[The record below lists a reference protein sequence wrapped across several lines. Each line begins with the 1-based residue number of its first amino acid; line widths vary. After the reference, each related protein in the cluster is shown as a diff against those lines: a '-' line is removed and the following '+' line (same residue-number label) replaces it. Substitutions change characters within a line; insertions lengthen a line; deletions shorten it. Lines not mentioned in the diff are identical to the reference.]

1 MVDTAQIQIKAG
13 NGGNGV
19 ATFLRA
25 KYLPKGGPD
34 GGDGGN
40 GGSIY
45 LVGDHNLA
53 TLMDYR
59 SKKNYK
65 AEKGSD
71 GMRRQQKGKDG
82 EDLYIKLPLG
92 TLVYEIEDDK
102 EVLVA
107 DIEAHNQKI
116 LIAQGG
122 KGGKGN
128 HNFKSSTNQ
137 APKQFT
143 KGSLGE
149 EKSLRLE
156 IKVIADVGLVG
167 APNAGKSTLIN
178 YLTNSQAKVAS
189 YPFTTISPN
198 LGILRLKSDQKV
210 VIADIPGL
218 IKGASEGKGLG
229 DDFLRHIERTRV
241 LVHLIDPFNEDVT
254 KIVEQALNNYE
265 MIQNE
270 LKNYKVDLSEKPQIV
285 VINKVDLIEVSENL
299 ESIKKEL
306 KAKYNLEV
314 FGISAVTG
322 AGVDSL
328 IEELTVILNK
338 APKIVFIQPVKKVK
352 KYTIST
358 LPNKR
363 VVYGLNEVF
372 EVK

>member
-229 DDFLRHIERTRV
+229 GDFLRHIERTRV

-299 ESIKKEL
+299 ESIKKEF

-328 IEELTVILNK
+328 IEELTVILK
-338 APKIVFIQPVKKVK
+338 ETPKVVFMQPTKKVK
-352 KYTIST
+352 KYSIST